1 MRLLF
6 DHNVPR
12 KLRNFLPGHEVKTAL
27 EMGWAGLENWELLKA
42 AEAENFDVMLT
53 CDQSISYQ
61 QNLAGLQLALVA
73 LDTNYWPTLRENTAP
88 VVQAVNAAR
97 PGSFQTVSIGPRRPR
112 TRNRISPDPFEKGS

>member
-27 EMGWAGLENWELLKA
+27 EMGWAGLENGELLKA
-42 AEAENFDVMLT
+42 AEAENFQVMVT
-53 CDQSISYQ
+53 CDQNISYQ
-61 QNLAGLQLALVA
+61 QNLTGLQLALVA

-88 VVQAVNAAR
+88 VVQAVNAAK
-97 PGSFQTVSIGPRRPR
+97 PGSFQMVSIERRPPR
-112 TRNRISPDPFEKGS
+112 MRSRITPSP